1 MPPTYLLLTHPLLE
15 VSLKPHGGVGEKN
28 VQVDQNEINPF
39 HNRKRSCI
47 KITHKRENQ
56 ETNIVLSELYCF
68 IRKSSRTIKL
78 KTKK

>member
-15 VSLKPHGGVGEKN
+15 VSLKPHGGFGEKN

-56 ETNIVLSELYCF
+56 ETNI
-68 IRKSSRTIKL
+68 
-78 KTKK
+78 